1 MMRSVTFPQQPIVV
15 NVAGPAR
22 PEKSVGVAYLLLI
35 FLGVLGAHQF
45 YLGRVGRGVLY
56 LCTLGGLGVLVLI
69 DLFSLPGQVAMVNV
83 GRR

>member
-1 MMRSVTFPQQPIVV
+1 MTQPTFIVQS
-15 NVAGPAR
+15 R
-22 PEKSVGVAYLLLI
+22 PEKSVGVAYLFLI
-35 FLGVLGAHQF
+35 FAGIFGAHQF

-56 LCTLGGLGVLVLI
+56 VCTLGGFGVLVLI